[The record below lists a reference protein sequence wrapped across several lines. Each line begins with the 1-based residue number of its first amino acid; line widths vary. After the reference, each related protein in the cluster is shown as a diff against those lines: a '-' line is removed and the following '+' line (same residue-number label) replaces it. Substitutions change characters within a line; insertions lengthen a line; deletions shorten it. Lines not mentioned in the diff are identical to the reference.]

1 MPATSKMEH
10 FVTIA
15 NASPKTITNSAKKEK
30 EHCSRQIPTN
40 KYSKN
45 TSWMFFSFKGKC
57 VLLILFLVVFSKF
70 VDGCWLCKLYT

>member
-1 MPATSKMEH
+1 MPAISKMEH

-15 NASPKTITNSAKKEK
+15 NASPKAVTNSAKKEK

-45 TSWMFFSFKGKC
+45 TS
-57 VLLILFLVVFSKF
+57 
-70 VDGCWLCKLYT
+70 

>member
-15 NASPKTITNSAKKEK
+15 NASPKTVTNSAKKEK
-30 EHCSRQIPTN
+30 EHCRRQIPTN

-45 TSWMFFSFKGKC
+45 TS
-57 VLLILFLVVFSKF
+57 
-70 VDGCWLCKLYT
+70 